1 MNDEALEATYQ
12 ATLDLL
18 EELRRDKANERVEMV
33 VPNAKRSQR
42 SRARPALRFPKIPKS
57 RKPQTRRL
65 LTAHTNK
72 VMDCCW
78 GERDTMV
85 SCARDGTV
93 HVWDV
98 KKSTR
103 AVSWKTPGSW
113 TMTCCLDGG
122 VVAVGG
128 LDNLC
133 SIYVLPE

>member
-1 MNDEALEATYQ
+1 MNDDAYEATYQ
-12 ATLDLL
+12 ATLNLL
-18 EELRRDKANERVEMV
+18 EELRRNKANECVELAA
-33 VPNAKRSQR
+33 PGAKRSQR
-42 SRARPALRFPKIPKS
+42 GRARPALRFPKLSKS

-65 LTAHTNK
+65 LQAHTNK

-98 KKSTR
+98 KEATR
-103 AVSWKTPGSW
+103 ALSWKTPGSW

>member
-1 MNDEALEATYQ
+1 MNDDAYEATYK
-12 ATLDLL
+12 ATLNLL
-18 EELRRDKANERVEMV
+18 EELRRNKANECVELAAPGV
-33 VPNAKRSQR
+33 KRGQR
-42 SRARPALRFPKIPKS
+42 GRARPALRFPKLKS

-65 LTAHTNK
+65 LQAHANK

-98 KKSTR
+98 KEATR
-103 AVSWKTPGSW
+103 ALSWKTPGSW